1 MSKFNN
7 TYYDATNNRVQ
18 IGAGM
23 KWTDVYRSLD
33 RYNVTVVGGRVL
45 DVGVGGLILGGNSIL
60 PISRQLPVD

>member
-1 MSKFNN
+1 MSNFNQ
-7 TYYDATNNRVQ
+7 TDYDAAKNVVQ

-45 DVGVGGLILGGNSIL
+45 DVGVGGLILGGNSTL
-60 PISRQLPVD
+60 PISRKLPVD

>member
-23 KWTDVYRSLD
+23 KWTDVYQSLD

-60 PISRQLPVD
+60 PISRHLPVD